1 MLWDVALEVITSGIQ
16 VRVQGGSPSRSIDRT
31 FRAEFEFHDFKCAE
45 RLKVNEPARQYRNP
59 LYLAQEWRK
68 ALSNGDCSSQA
79 SLARSLGLSRARVT
93 QGLRLLRLA
102 PDVLKA
108 ALAALG
114 DPLPSRILTERMLR
128 PIVNLSPRAQK
139 RWLENAR
146 ENLCPGS
153 SNSVMENPR
162 HTSSKKRQYNQKR
175 QKHHP
180 RAS

>member
-1 MLWDVALEVITSGIQ
+1 MITSGFQ
-16 VRVQGGSPSRSIDRT
+16 VRVLGGSPSKSIDRT
-31 FRAEFEFHDFKCAE
+31 FRAEFEFLDFKCAE
-45 RLKVNEPARQYRNP
+45 RPKVNKPARQYRNP
-59 LYLAQEWRK
+59 LYLAQEWQK

-79 SLARSLGLSRARVT
+79 VLAGSLGLSRARVT

-102 PDVLKA
+102 PDVLKT
-108 ALAALG
+108 LAALG

-128 PIVNLSPRAQK
+128 PIVNLSPQAQK

-146 ENLCPGS
+146 ENLRPGS